1 MRKGFKTVS
10 LCLVLVF
17 VVLGLYYPVFWW
29 LLLLIGLPILIGLY
43 DMLQS
48 KNNVMRNFP
57 LFGHF
62 KEFITEERHVI
73 QQAAIE
79 NSREGRPFNWIQRRI
94 AYSRASEELMSQ
106 PYGSEFD
113 HRKRG
118 HEWLMHSN
126 NPVDQIEGDLRF
138 VVGGPQCS
146 HPYSSSILNISAMSY
161 GSLGPNAVRALN
173 AGAHLG
179 GFAHNTGEG
188 GLTDYHRSFEGD
200 LIWQIGTAYFGCRND
215 DGSFDP
221 EAFRDK
227 AREEQ
232 VKMIELK
239 ISQGAKPGMGG
250 LLPAGKNTEEIARFR
265 NIEPHKD
272 VFSPPAHPEFSGDN
286 EMLKFIQK
294 LRELSGGKPVGFK
307 LCLGK
312 PKEFIDICEA
322 ILETRIMPD
331 FITIDSSE
339 GGTGAANYDFIHW
352 AGMHV
357 FDSLP
362 FAYDTLTGFGFKKD
376 IRLLASG
383 KVLSSFDV
391 VRMLA
396 LGADGCYSARAMM
409 LSLGCVQAL
418 KCNTNKCPTG
428 VTTLNPSLN
437 KGLVVE
443 DKKVK
448 VANFHKHT
456 IEGVKELIAAA
467 GYKDLTAIN
476 RSLICRRQ
484 NDLSFKTLQDIYP
497 YVVEGVLLNKP
508 WPESYR
514 SFEDKN

>member
-1 MRKGFKTVS
+1 MRRAFLAISIG
-10 LCLVLVF
+10 LVLLVA
-17 VVLGLYYPVFWW
+17 GSGIWNPVFWW
-29 LLLLIGLPILIGLY
+29 VFVLIGPPVVVGWY
-43 DMLQS
+43 DMLQTQ
-48 KNNVMRNFP
+48 NNVMRNYP

-62 KEFITEERHVI
+62 KEAITEERHVV

-79 NSREGRPFNWIQRRI
+79 NSREGKPFNWIQRRI
-94 AYSRASEELMSQ
+94 AYSRANEELMSQ
-106 PYGSEFD
+106 PFGSEFD
-113 HRKRG
+113 HRRPG

-126 NPVDQIEGDLRF
+126 NPAEQIEEDLRITI
-138 VVGGPQCS
+138 GGPQCS
-146 HPYSSSILNISAMSY
+146 KPYSSSILNISAMSY

-173 AGAHLG
+173 GGADIG

-188 GLTDYHRSFEGD
+188 GLTDHHLAYEGD
-200 LIWQIGTAYFGCRND
+200 LIWQIGTAYFGCRKK
-215 DGSFDP
+215 DGRFDP
-221 EAFRDK
+221 KAFREKSQRD
-227 AREEQ
+227 Q

-265 NIEPHKD
+265 GIEPHQD
-272 VFSPPAHPEFSGDN
+272 VFSPPAHPEFSTDAD
-286 EMLKFIQK
+286 MLEFIEQ
-294 LRELSGGKPVGFK
+294 LRELCGGKPVGFK

-322 ILETRIMPD
+322 IMETGIKPD
-331 FITIDSSE
+331 FITIDSSD

-362 FAYDTLTGFGFKKD
+362 FVYNTLTGFGLKQD
-376 IRLLASG
+376 IKLFASG

-396 LGADGCYSARAMM
+396 LGADGCNAARAMM
-409 LSLGCVQAL
+409 LALGCVQAL
-418 KCNTNKCPTG
+418 KCNTNECPTG
-428 VTTLNPSLN
+428 VTTMDPSLN

-456 IEGVKELIAAA
+456 MRGVKELVAAA
-467 GYKDLTAIN
+467 GLSDLTTLN

-484 NDLSFKTLQDIYP
+484 EDRSVKTLEEVYP
-497 YVVEGVLLNKP
+497 SIEEGVLLSRP

-514 SFEDKN
+514 EFAN